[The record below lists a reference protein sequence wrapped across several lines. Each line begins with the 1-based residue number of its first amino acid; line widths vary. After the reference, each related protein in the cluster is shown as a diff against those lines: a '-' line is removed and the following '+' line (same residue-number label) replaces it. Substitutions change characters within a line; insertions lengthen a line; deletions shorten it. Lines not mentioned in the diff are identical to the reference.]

1 MSNSIPQNN
10 SNLDLMVEPKK
21 SGNLKRYIIPVFMAI
36 LIILWELLNHL
47 FGVLAPLPWME
58 KWGEAMLI
66 LGIGLWLLFLLIPAI
81 TRFSRRNKWLKAGVP
96 LILLAGLLIIPLIH
110 LKTGTLN
117 YWLYMLTI
125 CFLYIIWS
133 SSWNIIG
140 GFAGYI
146 SLGHNV
152 FTAVGAYFS
161 GMIFVFWQISPFI
174 TAPIAGI
181 FAMVGGLLFGLIA
194 LRTRGSAFIIS
205 TIALVLLV
213 LEVLDTWKLTGGTNG
228 LAMPMIRL
236 DGALA
241 KIPFYYYMLAIM
253 LLCIFMT
260 YLIKHSKFGL
270 GLRAISQDETK
281 AEVAGIPTRKYKIL
295 AFGLSGLFIGMSGAV
310 YGYSLTYL
318 RPSIFLTV
326 AIGTGIVLNTILG
339 GKGTVSGP
347 VIGAAIMLAVNEFVV
362 SKLGATE
369 LNIVVTGLILIFVLL
384 FFPDGIVGSLRNKGI
399 LPTFL
404 DWD

>member
-1 MSNSIPQNN
+1 MS
-10 SNLDLMVEPKK
+10 DL
-21 SGNLKRYIIPVFMAI
+21 IPVKSINQNSEMKNKPSGRLKQFI
-36 LIILWELLNHL
+36 LPLVLTILFIAWEFL
-47 FGVLAPLPWME
+47 FHSYGVLKPLPWIF
-58 KWGEAMLI
+58 I
-66 LGIGLWLLFLLIPAI
+66 LGLGLWFLFLLTPDI
-81 TRFSRRNKWLKAGVP
+81 TRFSQKNKWVKATVP
-96 LILLAGLLIIPLIH
+96 ILILAGLLVVPLVHIK
-110 LKTGTLN
+110 LGTLN
-117 YWLYMLTI
+117 YWLYMLTL

-152 FTAVGAYFS
+152 FTAFGAYFS
-161 GMIFVFWQISPFI
+161 GMIFVFWQVSPLL
-174 TAPIAGI
+174 TAPIAGVL
-181 FAMVGGLLFGLIA
+181 AMVGGLLFGLIA
-194 LRTRGSAFIIS
+194 LRTRGSTFIIS

-228 LAMPMIRL
+228 LAMPMIPL
-236 DGALA
+236 DGAIA

-253 LLCIFMT
+253 VLCILMT
-260 YLIKHSKFGL
+260 YFIKRSKFGL

-281 AEVAGIPTRKYKIL
+281 AEVAGIPTRYYKIL
-295 AFGLSGLFIGMSGAV
+295 AFGLSGLFIGMSGAI

-347 VIGAAIMLAVNEFVV
+347 VIGAAIMLAINEFIV

-384 FFPDGIVGSLRNKGI
+384 FFPDGIVGTLRNKGT

>member
-1 MSNSIPQNN
+1 MSDISPITENEQEAMVKPRKNS
-10 SNLDLMVEPKK
+10 S
-21 SGNLKRYIIPVFMAI
+21 LKPFIIPILISLLFVIWKFGLSPNAI
-36 LIILWELLNHL
+36 LKS
-47 FGVLAPLPWME
+47 PRWME
-58 KWGEAMLI
+58 KSGESILI
-66 LGIGLWLLFLLIPAI
+66 LGLGLWFLFLLTPYI
-81 TRFSRRNKWLKAGVP
+81 TRFSRRHQWVKGGFP
-96 LILLAGLLIIPLIH
+96 LLLLAAFIAIPIIQI
-110 LKTGTLN
+110 KTGTLN

-125 CFLYIIWS
+125 CFMYIIWS

-152 FTAVGAYFS
+152 FIAAGAYFA
-161 GMIFVFWQISPFI
+161 GMIFVFWRVSPLI

-181 FAMVGGLLFGLIA
+181 LAMVSGLLFGLIA
-194 LRTRGSAFIIS
+194 LRTRGSSFIIS

-213 LEVLDTWKLTGGTNG
+213 AESLDNWKLTGGANG
-228 LAMPMIRL
+228 LAMPMIPL
-236 DGALA
+236 EGVIA
-241 KIPFYYYMLAIM
+241 KIPFYYYMLVIM
-253 LLCIFMT
+253 VFCVLMT
-260 YLIKHSKFGL
+260 YFIQHSKFGL
-270 GLRAISQDETK
+270 GLRAISQDEIK
-281 AEVAGIPTRKYKIL
+281 AEVAGIPTRQYKIL
-295 AFGLSGLFIGMSGAV
+295 AFGLSGLFIGMSGAI

-326 AIGTGIVLNTILG
+326 AIGTGIVLNAILG

-347 VIGAAIMLAVNEFVV
+347 IIGAAIMLAVNEFVV

-384 FFPDGIVGSLRNKGI
+384 FFPDGIVGSLRNKGT

>member
-1 MSNSIPQNN
+1 MAGEPSINSNSPIEGVAQAKRAPLRRFIP
-10 SNLDLMVEPKK
+10 PA
-21 SGNLKRYIIPVFMAI
+21 IITVV
-36 LIILWELLNHL
+36 IIIWELIYHRLGIIDPIAWL
-47 FGVLAPLPWME
+47 E
-58 KWGEAMLI
+58 KWGEPMLI
-66 LGIGLWLLFLLIPAI
+66 LGVGLWFLLLLMPYI
-81 TRFSRRNKWLKAGVP
+81 TRLSRSSRWIKPGIPIIL
-96 LILLAGLLIIPLIH
+96 LILLLTIPLIQ
-110 LKTGTLN
+110 LKTGSLN
-117 YWLYMLTI
+117 YWLYMLTLS
-125 CFLYIIWS
+125 FLYIIWS
-133 SSWNIIG
+133 TSWNIIG
-140 GFAGYI
+140 GYTGYI

-152 FTAVGAYFS
+152 FTALGAYLS
-161 GMIFVFWQISPFI
+161 GMIFVFWRVSPFI
-174 TAPIAGI
+174 TAPIAGLV
-181 FAMVGGLLFGLIA
+181 AMLIGLLFGLIA
-194 LRTRGSAFIIS
+194 LRTRGSTFIIS

-213 LEVLDTWKLTGGTNG
+213 AETFDNWKLTGGTNG
-228 LAMPMIRL
+228 LPMSMINL
-236 DGALA
+236 EGSVA

-253 LLCIFMT
+253 ILCILMSYF
-260 YLIKHSKFGL
+260 IKHSKFGL

-281 AEVAGIPTRKYKIL
+281 AEVAGIPTRQYKIL
-295 AFGLSGLFIGMSGAV
+295 AFGLSGLFIGMSGAI

-347 VIGAAIMLAVNEFVV
+347 VIGAAIMLALNEFVV

-384 FFPDGIVGSLRNKGI
+384 FFPDGIVGSLRNTGN

>member
-1 MSNSIPQNN
+1 MTNIAPH
-10 SNLDLMVEPKK
+10 VENEKK
-21 SGNLKRYIIPVFMAI
+21 SLEKPLAGSRLKPFIFPGILS
-36 LIILWELLNHL
+36 LIILGWK
-47 FGVLAPLPWME
+47 LAYQKYGIFQPLPWME
-58 KWGEAMLI
+58 TWGESMLI
-66 LGIGLWLLFLLIPAI
+66 LGLSLWFLLLMTPYIAQ
-81 TRFSRRNKWLKAGVP
+81 FSRTNKWLKAGVP
-96 LILLAGLLIIPLIH
+96 LLIIAGLLVIPLIH
-110 LKTGTLN
+110 LKTGALN
-117 YWLYMLTI
+117 YWLYMLTLG
-125 CFLYIIWS
+125 FLYIIWS

-140 GFAGYI
+140 GFTGYV

-152 FTAVGAYFS
+152 FTAFGAYFS
-161 GMIFVFWQISPFI
+161 GMIFVFWRVSPFI

-181 FAMVGGLLFGLIA
+181 LAMVGGLLFGLIA
-194 LRTRGSAFIIS
+194 LRTRGSTFIIS

-213 LEVLDTWKLTGGTNG
+213 AEILDNWELTGGTNG
-228 LAMPMIRL
+228 LPMPMIPL
-236 DGALA
+236 DGSIA
-241 KIPFYYYMLAIM
+241 KIPFYYYMFAIM
-253 LLCIFMT
+253 ILCVLMT
-260 YLIKHSKFGL
+260 YFIKHSKFGL
-270 GLRAISQDETK
+270 GLRAISQDEIK
-281 AEVAGIPTRKYKIL
+281 AEVAGIPTRQYKIL
-295 AFGLSGLFIGMSGAV
+295 AFGISGLFIGMAGAI

-362 SKLGATE
+362 SKLGASE

-384 FFPDGIVGSLRNKGI
+384 FFPDGIVGTLRNKGM

>member
-1 MSNSIPQNN
+1 MADISPVIPDMQPVSN
-10 SNLDLMVEPKK
+10 EPKRR
-21 SGNLKRYIIPVFMAI
+21 SQLKAFI
-36 LIILWELLNHL
+36 LPLVLTAL
-47 FGVLAPLPWME
+47 FVVWKFGLSANGVMKTPDWM
-58 KWGEAMLI
+58 KQWGEAMII
-66 LGIGLWLLFLLIPAI
+66 LGLALWFLFLLMPYI
-81 TRFSRRNKWLKAGVP
+81 TRFSKANKWVKAGLP
-96 LILLAGLLIIPLIH
+96 LLILAGLLILPLIH
-110 LKTGTLN
+110 VKTGTLN
-117 YWLYMLTI
+117 YWLYMITLA
-125 CFLYIIWS
+125 FLYIIWS

-152 FTAVGAYFS
+152 FTAFGAYFA
-161 GMIFVFWQISPFI
+161 GMIFVFWRISPLI
-174 TAPIAGI
+174 TAPLAGI
-181 FAMVGGLLFGLIA
+181 AAMIGGLLFGLIA
-194 LRTRGSAFIIS
+194 LRTRGSTFIIS

-213 LEVLDTWKLTGGTNG
+213 AETLDNWKKTGGVNG
-228 LAMPMIRL
+228 LAMPMIPL
-236 DGALA
+236 DGAIA
-241 KIPFYYYMLAIM
+241 KIPFYYYLLVIM
-253 LLCIFMT
+253 ILCILMT
-260 YLIKHSKFGL
+260 YFIKHSKFGL
-270 GLRAISQDETK
+270 GLRAISQDEVK
-281 AEVAGIPTRKYKIL
+281 AEVAGIPTRQYKIL
-295 AFGLSGLFIGMSGAV
+295 AFGLSGLFIGMSGAI

-384 FFPDGIVGSLRNKGI
+384 FFPDGIVGSLRNKNA

>member
-1 MSNSIPQNN
+1 MSDSLPVITENKTT
-10 SNLDLMVEPKK
+10 LEPKSRIASK
-21 SGNLKRYIIPVFMAI
+21 SFIIP
-36 LIILWELLNHL
+36 
-47 FGVLAPLPWME
+47 GVLSILVLVWEILYRFSGILKPAPWIE
-58 KWGEAMLI
+58 KWGESMLI
-66 LGIGLWLLFLLIPAI
+66 LGLSLWFLFLLTPYIHQ
-81 TRFSRRNKWLKAGVP
+81 FSKKNAWVKAGFP
-96 LILLAGLLIIPLIH
+96 LSILAILLIIPIIQLQT
-110 LKTGTLN
+110 LSLN
-117 YWLYMLTI
+117 YWLYMLTL
-125 CFLYIIWS
+125 CFMYIIWS

-140 GFAGYI
+140 GYAGYI

-152 FTAVGAYFS
+152 FTAIGGYFA
-161 GMIFVFWQISPFI
+161 GMVFVFWQISPFI

-181 FAMVGGLLFGLIA
+181 IAMAGGLLFGLIA
-194 LRTRGSAFIIS
+194 LRTRGSTFIIS
-205 TIALVLLV
+205 TIALLLV
-213 LEVLDTWKLTGGTNG
+213 FAELLDNWKLTGGTNG
-228 LAMPMIRL
+228 LPMPMIPL
-236 DGALA
+236 DGNIA

-253 LLCIFMT
+253 ILCILMT
-260 YLIKHSKFGL
+260 YYIKHSKFGL

-281 AEVAGIPTRKYKIL
+281 AEVAGIPTRQYKIL
-295 AFGLSGLFIGMSGAV
+295 AFGLSGLFIGMSGAL

-369 LNIVVTGLILIFVLL
+369 LNIVVTGLILVFVLL
-384 FFPDGIVGSLRNKGI
+384 FFPDGIVGSLRNKNV
-399 LPTFL
+399 LPSFL

>member
-1 MSNSIPQNN
+1 MS
-10 SNLDLMVEPKK
+10 DLLPEKLRNQEPKMK
-21 SGNLKRYIIPVFMAI
+21 TQNPNRLKPYVFPVVLSL
-36 LIILWELLNHL
+36 LIVVWEVLYHSLGL
-47 FGVLAPLPWME
+47 LAPLPWME

-66 LGIGLWLLFLLIPAI
+66 LGLGLWFLLLLTPLI
-81 TRFSRRNKWLKAGVP
+81 TNFSKKNKWVKAGVP
-96 LILLAGLLIIPLIH
+96 IAILVGLLVIPLIH
-110 LKTGTLN
+110 LRTGSLN

-125 CFLYIIWS
+125 CFLYIVWS

-161 GMIFVFWQISPFI
+161 GMLFVFWQISPLL

-194 LRTRGSAFIIS
+194 LRTRGSTFIIS

-213 LEVLDTWKLTGGTNG
+213 LEILDTWKLTGGTNG
-228 LAMPMIRL
+228 LAMPMIPL
-236 DGALA
+236 DGAIA

-253 LLCIFMT
+253 ALCILMT
-260 YLIKHSKFGL
+260 YFIKHSKFGL

-281 AEVAGIPTRKYKIL
+281 AEVAGIPTRQYKIL
-295 AFGLSGLFIGMSGAV
+295 AFGLSGLFIGMSGAI

-347 VIGAAIMLAVNEFVV
+347 VIGAAIMLAINEFVV

-369 LNIVVTGLILIFVLL
+369 LNIVVTGLILVFVLI
-384 FFPDGIVGSLRNKGI
+384 FFPDGIVGTLRNKGA

>member
-1 MSNSIPQNN
+1 MARLLPVDSKEKT
-10 SNLDLMVEPKK
+10 DLQVTKK
-21 SGNLKRYIIPVFMAI
+21 SPYKPFIFPL
-36 LIILWELLNHL
+36 LISFL
-47 FGVLAPLPWME
+47 FVIWKFVLTKSGVLMPPSWIE
-58 KWGEAMLI
+58 KWGEAMI
-66 LGIGLWLLFLLIPAI
+66 VLGLGLWLLFLITPFI
-81 TRFSRRNKWLKAGVP
+81 TRFSIEHKRMKAGLP
-96 LILLAGLLIIPLIH
+96 LLILVALIVIPLVQI
-110 LKTGTLN
+110 KTGTLN

-125 CFLYIIWS
+125 CFLYITWS

-140 GFAGYI
+140 GYAGYI

-152 FTAVGAYFS
+152 FTAFGAYFS
-161 GMIFVFWQISPFI
+161 GMVFVFWQISPFI

-181 FAMVGGLLFGLIA
+181 VAMIGGLLFGLIA
-194 LRTRGSAFIIS
+194 LRTRGSTFIIS

-213 LEVLDTWKLTGGTNG
+213 AESLDNWKKTGGVNG
-228 LAMPMIRL
+228 LPMPMIPL
-236 DGALA
+236 DGSIA
-241 KIPFYYYMLAIM
+241 KIPFYYYMLVIM
-253 LLCIFMT
+253 VLCILMT
-260 YLIKHSKFGL
+260 YFIKHSKFGL
-270 GLRAISQDETK
+270 ALRAISQDETK
-281 AEVAGIPTRKYKIL
+281 AEVAGIPTRMYKIL
-295 AFGLSGLFIGMSGAV
+295 AFGLSGLFIGMSGAI

-384 FFPDGIVGSLRNKGI
+384 FFPDGIVGSLRNRGT

>member
-1 MSNSIPQNN
+1 MS
-10 SNLDLMVEPKK
+10 
-21 SGNLKRYIIPVFMAI
+21 
-36 LIILWELLNHL
+36 ELLPHNAPDQEPETKTKKT
-47 FGVLAPLPWME
+47 GVLKKFALPVALLCIIGIWEIVYHTFGILEPLPWME
-58 KWGEAMLI
+58 QWGEAMLI
-66 LGIGLWLLFLLIPAI
+66 LGLGLWFLFLLMPYI
-81 TRFSRRNKWLKAGVP
+81 TRFSIAHQWVKAGLP
-96 LILLAGLLIIPLIH
+96 LLTLAGLLLVPIIH
-110 LKTGTLN
+110 LKTGALN

-125 CFLYIIWS
+125 CFLYITWS

-140 GFAGYI
+140 GYAGYI

-152 FTAVGAYFS
+152 FTAVGAYFA
-161 GMIFVFWQISPFI
+161 GMIFVFWQVSPFI

-181 FAMVGGLLFGLIA
+181 FAMAGGLLFGLIA
-194 LRTRGSAFIIS
+194 LRTRGSTFIIS

-213 LEVLDTWKLTGGTNG
+213 AETLDNWKLTGGTNG
-228 LAMPMIRL
+228 LPMPMIRL
-236 DGALA
+236 DGAVA
-241 KIPFYYYMLAIM
+241 KIPFYYYMLVIM
-253 LLCIFMT
+253 VLCVLMT
-260 YLIKHSKFGL
+260 YFIKHSKFGL

-281 AEVAGIPTRKYKIL
+281 AEVAGIPTRHYKIL
-295 AFGLSGLFIGMSGAV
+295 AFGLSGLFIGMSGAI

-384 FFPDGIVGSLRNKGI
+384 FFPDGIVGSLRNKGT

>member
-1 MSNSIPQNN
+1 MTDSINAKN
-10 SNLDLMVEPKK
+10 DKGNITGLKK
-21 SGNLKRYIIPVFMAI
+21 GNPILPFIVPGIISILVGIWEYLYRSYGILK
-36 LIILWELLNHL
+36 
-47 FGVLAPLPWME
+47 PLPWIE
-58 KWGEAMLI
+58 KWGESMLI
-66 LGIGLWLLFLLIPAI
+66 LALGLWFLFLLTPYIY
-81 TRFSRRNKWLKAGVP
+81 RFSKSNKWVKGGLP
-96 LILLAGLLIIPLIH
+96 LIILTGLLIIPLIQ
-110 LKTGTLN
+110 LKTANLN
-117 YWLYMLTI
+117 YWLYMLTL
-125 CFLYIIWS
+125 CFMYIIWS

-140 GFAGYI
+140 GYAGYI

-152 FTAVGAYFS
+152 FTSFGAYFA
-161 GMIFVFWQISPFI
+161 GMVFVFWRISPFI

-181 FAMVGGLLFGLIA
+181 VAMVSGLLFGLIA
-194 LRTRGSAFIIS
+194 LRTRGSTFIIS
-205 TIALVLLV
+205 TIALLLV
-213 LEVLDTWKLTGGTNG
+213 VAEILDNWKLTGGTNG
-228 LAMPMIRL
+228 LPMPMIPL
-236 DGALA
+236 DGDVA
-241 KIPFYYYMLAIM
+241 KIPFYYYMLVIM
-253 LLCIFMT
+253 VLCILMT
-260 YLIKHSKFGL
+260 YFIKHSKFGL

-281 AEVAGIPTRKYKIL
+281 AEVAGIPTRQYKIL
-295 AFGLSGLFIGMSGAV
+295 AFGLSGLFIGMSGAL

-369 LNIVVTGLILIFVLL
+369 LNIVVTGIILVFVLL
-384 FFPDGIVGSLRNKGI
+384 FFPDGIVGSLRNKNA

>member
-1 MSNSIPQNN
+1 MSDSLPVIVNEQELTKAPRKNHPLKPFVIPLVLTLLIAIWKYA
-10 SNLDLMVEPKK
+10 NLTY
-21 SGNLKRYIIPVFMAI
+21 GI
-36 LIILWELLNHL
+36 LP
-47 FGVLAPLPWME
+47 PLPWFE
-58 KWGEAMLI
+58 KWGEAMVI
-66 LGIGLWLLFLLIPAI
+66 LGIGLWFLFLLTPYIS
-81 TRFSRRNKWLKAGVP
+81 RFSRKNAWMKAGIP
-96 LILLAGLLIIPLIH
+96 LLILAGLIVVPLVQI
-110 LKTGTLN
+110 KTGTMN
-117 YWLYMLTI
+117 YSLYMLTL

-140 GFAGYI
+140 GYAGYI

-152 FTAVGAYFS
+152 FTAFGAYFA
-161 GMIFVFWQISPFI
+161 GMIFVFWRISPFI
-174 TAPIAGI
+174 TAPLAGL
-181 FAMVGGLLFGLIA
+181 FAMACGLLFGLIA
-194 LRTRGSAFIIS
+194 LRTRGSTFIIS

-213 LEVLDTWKLTGGTNG
+213 AETLDNWKLTGGTNG
-228 LAMPMIRL
+228 LPMSMIPL
-236 DGALA
+236 DGSVA
-241 KIPFYYYMLAIM
+241 KIPFYYYMLVIM
-253 LLCIFMT
+253 VLCILMT
-260 YLIKHSKFGL
+260 YFIKHSKFGL

-281 AEVAGIPTRKYKIL
+281 AEVAGIPTRMYKIL
-295 AFGLSGLFIGMSGAV
+295 AFGLSGLFIGMAGAI

-347 VIGAAIMLAVNEFVV
+347 VIGAAIMLAINEFVV

-384 FFPDGIVGSLRNKGI
+384 FFPEGIVGSLRQRGN

>member
-1 MSNSIPQNN
+1 MSDISPVDSKELKTVIKTQN
-10 SNLDLMVEPKK
+10 P
-21 SGNLKRYIIPVFMAI
+21 LKLFIIPVVVSLLFVIWKFI
-36 LIILWELLNHL
+36 LNKSGILL
-47 FGVLAPLPWME
+47 PLPWME

-66 LGIGLWLLFLLIPAI
+66 LGLGLWFLFLLTPYI
-81 TRFSRRNKWLKAGVP
+81 TRFSKANKWVKAGLP
-96 LILLAGLLIIPLIH
+96 LLILVALLVIPIIQI
-110 LKTGTLN
+110 KTGTLN

-125 CFLYIIWS
+125 CFMYIVWS

-140 GFAGYI
+140 GYAGYI

-152 FTAVGAYFS
+152 FTALGAYFS
-161 GMIFVFWQISPFI
+161 GMIFVFWRISPFI
-174 TAPIAGI
+174 TAPIAGLV
-181 FAMVGGLLFGLIA
+181 AMVTGLLFGLIA
-194 LRTRGSAFIIS
+194 LRTRGSTFIIS
-205 TIALVLLV
+205 TIALVLV
-213 LEVLDTWKLTGGTNG
+213 VAETLDNWKLTGGVNG
-228 LAMPMIRL
+228 LAMPMIPL
-236 DGALA
+236 DGAIA

-253 LLCIFMT
+253 VLCILMT
-260 YLIKHSKFGL
+260 YFIKHSKFGL

-281 AEVAGIPTRKYKIL
+281 AEVAGIPTRTYKIL
-295 AFGLSGLFIGMSGAV
+295 AFGLSGLFIGMSGAL

-384 FFPDGIVGSLRNKGI
+384 FFPDGIVGSLRNKGT

>member
-1 MSNSIPQNN
+1 MAANSAGNPIDQGVV
-10 SNLDLMVEPKK
+10 SIARKK
-21 SGNLKRYIIPVFMAI
+21 NPAKPFILPIFISILFIIWRFLLSKTGILKSP
-36 LIILWELLNHL
+36 
-47 FGVLAPLPWME
+47 PWME
-58 KWGEAMLI
+58 QWGEAMLI
-66 LGIGLWLLFLLIPAI
+66 LGLALWLLFLLTPFI
-81 TRFSRRNKWLKAGVP
+81 TRFSKAHKWIKGGVP
-96 LILLAGLLIIPLIH
+96 VLLLAIVLAIPIIQI
-110 LKTGTLN
+110 KTGTLN

-125 CFLYIIWS
+125 CFMYIIWS

-140 GFAGYI
+140 GYAGYI

-152 FTAVGAYFS
+152 FTAFGAYFA
-161 GMIFVFWQISPFI
+161 GMIFLYWKISPLI
-174 TAPIAGI
+174 SAPVAGVV
-181 FAMVGGLLFGLIA
+181 AMVSGLLFGLIA
-194 LRTRGSAFIIS
+194 LRTRGSTFIIS

-213 LEVLDTWKLTGGTNG
+213 AETLDNWKLTGGVNG
-228 LAMPMIRL
+228 LAMPMIPL
-236 DGALA
+236 EGNLA
-241 KIPFYYYMLAIM
+241 KIPFYYYMLLIM
-253 LLCIFMT
+253 VLCVLMSYF
-260 YLIKHSKFGL
+260 IKHSKFGL
-270 GLRAISQDETK
+270 GLRAISQDEVK
-281 AEVAGIPTRKYKIL
+281 AEVAGIPTRQYKIL
-295 AFGLSGLFIGMSGAV
+295 AFGLSGLFIGMAGAL

-362 SKLGATE
+362 SKLGASE

-384 FFPDGIVGSLRNKGI
+384 FFPDGIVGSLRNKGS

>member
-1 MSNSIPQNN
+1 
-10 SNLDLMVEPKK
+10 
-21 SGNLKRYIIPVFMAI
+21 
-36 LIILWELLNHL
+36 
-47 FGVLAPLPWME
+47 
-58 KWGEAMLI
+58 
-66 LGIGLWLLFLLIPAI
+66 
-81 TRFSRRNKWLKAGVP
+81 
-96 LILLAGLLIIPLIH
+96 
-110 LKTGTLN
+110 
-117 YWLYMLTI
+117 
-125 CFLYIIWS
+125 
-133 SSWNIIG
+133 
-140 GFAGYI
+140 
-146 SLGHNV
+146 
-152 FTAVGAYFS
+152 
-161 GMIFVFWQISPFI
+161 
-174 TAPIAGI
+174 
-181 FAMVGGLLFGLIA
+181 LIA
-194 LRTRGSAFIIS
+194 LRTRGSTFIIS

-228 LAMPMIRL
+228 LAMPMIPL
-236 DGALA
+236 DGAIA

-253 LLCIFMT
+253 VLCILMT
-260 YLIKHSKFGL
+260 YFIKRSKFGL

-281 AEVAGIPTRKYKIL
+281 AEVAGIPTRYYKIL
-295 AFGLSGLFIGMSGAV
+295 AFGLSGLFIGMSGAI

-347 VIGAAIMLAVNEFVV
+347 VIGAAIMLAINEFIV

-384 FFPDGIVGSLRNKGI
+384 FFPDGIVGTLRNKGT

>member
-1 MSNSIPQNN
+1 
-10 SNLDLMVEPKK
+10 
-21 SGNLKRYIIPVFMAI
+21 
-36 LIILWELLNHL
+36 
-47 FGVLAPLPWME
+47 
-58 KWGEAMLI
+58 MLI
-66 LGIGLWLLFLLIPAI
+66 LGLGLWFLFLLSPNIARI
-81 TRFSRRNKWLKAGVP
+81 SQINKWIKPGVP
-96 LILLAGLLIIPLIH
+96 LILLLVLLVIPLVQI
-110 LKTGTLN
+110 KTGGLN
-117 YWLYMLTI
+117 YWLYMLTL

-152 FTAVGAYFS
+152 FTALGAYIS
-161 GMIFVFWQISPFI
+161 GMVFVFWRISPFI
-174 TAPIAGI
+174 SAPIAGLL
-181 FAMVGGLLFGLIA
+181 AMAGGLLFGLIA
-194 LRTRGSAFIIS
+194 LRTRGSTFIIS

-213 LEVLDTWKLTGGTNG
+213 AETLDNWDLTGGTNG
-228 LAMPMIRL
+228 LPMPMVPL
-236 DGALA
+236 EGAIA

-253 LLCIFMT
+253 LLCILMT
-260 YLIKHSKFGL
+260 YFIKHSKFGL

-281 AEVAGIPTRKYKIL
+281 AEVAGIPTRLYKIL
-295 AFGLSGLFIGMSGAV
+295 AFGLSGLFIGMSGAI

-318 RPSIFLTV
+318 RPSILLTV

-384 FFPDGIVGSLRNKGI
+384 FFPDGIVGSLRNRGI

>member
-1 MSNSIPQNN
+1 MTANSP
-10 SNLDLMVEPKK
+10 
-21 SGNLKRYIIPVFMAI
+21 GNPIGPGATSMAGKRNPVRPFILPILLSI
-36 LIILWELLNHL
+36 LIIIWRFLSNKNGILKS
-47 FGVLAPLPWME
+47 PPWME
-58 KWGEAMLI
+58 QWGEAMLI
-66 LGIGLWLLFLLIPAI
+66 LGLALWLLLLLTPYI
-81 TRFSRRNKWLKAGVP
+81 TQFSKAHPWVKGGVP
-96 LILLAGLLIIPLIH
+96 VLLLAVVLAIPVIQI
-110 LKTGTLN
+110 KTGTMN

-125 CFLYIIWS
+125 CFMYIIWS

-140 GFAGYI
+140 GYAGYI

-152 FTAVGAYFS
+152 FTAFGAYFA
-161 GMIFVFWQISPFI
+161 GMIFLYWRISPLI
-174 TAPIAGI
+174 TAPLACIV
-181 FAMVGGLLFGLIA
+181 AMVSGLLFGLIA
-194 LRTRGSAFIIS
+194 LRTRGSTFIIS

-213 LEVLDTWKLTGGTNG
+213 AETLDNWKLTGGVNG
-228 LAMPMIRL
+228 LAMPMIPL
-236 DGALA
+236 EGNLA
-241 KIPFYYYMLAIM
+241 KIPFYYYMLLIM
-253 LLCIFMT
+253 VLCVLMSYFIQ
-260 YLIKHSKFGL
+260 HSKFGL
-270 GLRAISQDETK
+270 GLRAISQDEVK
-281 AEVAGIPTRKYKIL
+281 AEVAGIPTRQYKIL
-295 AFGLSGLFIGMSGAV
+295 AFGLSGLFIGMAGAL

-362 SKLGATE
+362 SKLGASE

-384 FFPDGIVGSLRNKGI
+384 FFPDGIVGSLRNKGN

>member
-1 MSNSIPQNN
+1 MANISPVDSKEQSIMQITKKKPFKPFIFPLLV
-10 SNLDLMVEPKK
+10 SLLFVIWKFVLAK
-21 SGNLKRYIIPVFMAI
+21 SGMLMP
-36 LIILWELLNHL
+36 
-47 FGVLAPLPWME
+47 PPWME
-58 KWGEAMLI
+58 KWGEAMII
-66 LGIGLWLLFLLIPAI
+66 LGLGLWLLFLLTPHI
-81 TRFSRRNKWLKAGVP
+81 TRFSIANKWMKAGLPLFILVV
-96 LILLAGLLIIPLIH
+96 LILLPIIQA
-110 LKTGTLN
+110 KTGTLN
-117 YWLYMLTI
+117 YWLYMLTL

-140 GFAGYI
+140 GYAGYI

-152 FTAVGAYFS
+152 FTAFGAYFS
-161 GMIFVFWQISPFI
+161 GMIFVFWQVSPFI

-181 FAMVGGLLFGLIA
+181 VAMLAGLLFGLIA
-194 LRTRGSAFIIS
+194 LRTRGSTFIIS

-213 LEVLDTWKLTGGTNG
+213 AETLDNWKKTGGVNG
-228 LAMPMIRL
+228 LAMPMIPL
-236 DGALA
+236 DGLIA
-241 KIPFYYYMLAIM
+241 KIPFYYYMLGIM
-253 LLCIFMT
+253 VLCILMT
-260 YLIKHSKFGL
+260 YFIKHSKFGL
-270 GLRAISQDETK
+270 ALRAISQDETK
-281 AEVAGIPTRKYKIL
+281 AEVAGIPTRMYKIL
-295 AFGLSGLFIGMSGAV
+295 AFGLSGLFIGMSGAI

-362 SKLGATE
+362 SKLGASE
-369 LNIVVTGLILIFVLL
+369 LNIVVTGVILIFVLL
-384 FFPDGIVGSLRNKGI
+384 FFPDGIVGTLRNKGH

>member
-1 MSNSIPQNN
+1 MSASIPNHPI
-10 SNLDLMVEPKK
+10 DERPLMTSTRKFGFKK
-21 SGNLKRYIIPVFMAI
+21 FI
-36 LIILWELLNHL
+36 LPTIVLLLVVTWELVYHSMGILE
-47 FGVLAPLPWME
+47 PLPWME
-58 KWGEAMLI
+58 QWGEAMLI
-66 LGIGLWLLFLLIPAI
+66 LGLGLWFLFLLTPYIAS
-81 TRFSRRNKWLKAGVP
+81 FSKANKWVKAGVP
-96 LILLAGLLIIPLIH
+96 LIIVLVLISIPLIH

-117 YWLYMLTI
+117 YWLYMLTL

-152 FTAVGAYFS
+152 FTAFGAYFA
-161 GMIFVFWQISPFI
+161 GMIFVFWRVSPLI
-174 TAPIAGI
+174 TAPLAGLM
-181 FAMVGGLLFGLIA
+181 AMAGGLLFGLIA
-194 LRTRGSAFIIS
+194 LRTRGSTFIIS

-213 LEVLDTWKLTGGTNG
+213 AETLDNWELTGGTNG
-228 LAMPMIRL
+228 LPMSMIPL
-236 DGALA
+236 DGDVA

-253 LLCIFMT
+253 ILCILMT
-260 YLIKHSKFGL
+260 YFIKHSKFGL

-295 AFGLSGLFIGMSGAV
+295 AFGLSGLFIGMAGAI

-326 AIGTGIVLNTILG
+326 AIGTGIVLNAILG

-362 SKLGATE
+362 AKLGASE
-369 LNIVVTGLILIFVLL
+369 LNIVVTGVILIFVLL
-384 FFPDGIVGSLRNKGI
+384 FFPDGIVGTLRNKGN

>member
-1 MSNSIPQNN
+1 MSDISPVDLNEPGARIKTKKNN
-10 SNLDLMVEPKK
+10 P
-21 SGNLKRYIIPVFMAI
+21 LKPFIIPTLISI
-36 LIILWELLNHL
+36 LFVIWKFVLSANGILKS
-47 FGVLAPLPWME
+47 LPWME

-66 LGIGLWLLFLLIPAI
+66 LGLGLWLLFLLTPYI
-81 TRFSRRNKWLKAGVP
+81 TRFSRANKWVKGGLP
-96 LILLAGLLIIPLIH
+96 LLILVAFLAIPVIQI
-110 LKTGTLN
+110 KTGTLN

-125 CFLYIIWS
+125 CFMYIIWS

-152 FTAVGAYFS
+152 FTAIGAYFA
-161 GMIFVFWQISPFI
+161 GMIFVFWRISPLI
-174 TAPIAGI
+174 TAPVAGI
-181 FAMVGGLLFGLIA
+181 VAMISGLLFGLIA
-194 LRTRGSAFIIS
+194 LRTRGSTFIIS

-213 LEVLDTWKLTGGTNG
+213 AETLDNWKLTGGVNG
-228 LAMPMIRL
+228 LAMPMIPL
-236 DGALA
+236 EGDIA
-241 KIPFYYYMLAIM
+241 KIPFYYYMLVIM
-253 LLCIFMT
+253 VLCVLMSYFIQ
-260 YLIKHSKFGL
+260 HSKFGL
-270 GLRAISQDETK
+270 GLRAISQDEIK
-281 AEVAGIPTRKYKIL
+281 AEVAGIPTRQYKIL
-295 AFGLSGLFIGMSGAV
+295 AFGLSGLFIGMAGAI

-384 FFPDGIVGSLRNKGI
+384 FFPDGIVGTLRNRST